1 MKSHPIK
8 SSFIIVI
15 TITTTTITIILL
27 PGVNGFSGQIPPSI
41 AMLLELEVLDL
52 SFNALIGGLEGNIGH
67 LEKKSENLRAVDLC
81 TLVCVSVYSRTTSC
95 HSTSLIC
102 GLF

>member
-1 MKSHPIK
+1 MKSHPIE
-8 SSFIIVI
+8 SSFIIVNI
-15 TITTTTITIILL
+15 ITTITIILL
-27 PGVNGFSGQIPPSI
+27 SGVNGFSGQIPPSI

-67 LEKKSENLRAVDLC
+67 LEKKSEKLRAVDLC
-81 TLVCVSVYSRTTSC
+81 TFVYVSLNSRTTSF